1 MNNKIKIV
9 QSFRGAGATEK
20 WLAIN
25 TILYTLSVMT
35 LKKCGYYVK
44 LYCDDVFYNCIK
56 GISDHLYDEIDL
68 SPTNFPT
75 PPKHIYADI
84 KFRVMKNEPL
94 GTIHLDGDVFIFN
107 PNVLNNI
114 VDKDFDVL
122 VQGIET
128 DKNTECI
135 YWYSSSRSFLRC
147 KKPEWAKRDCQAMY
161 NCGVVCIKNE
171 QLKQEYF
178 DTYWKMYEEYDKN
191 GIKEYTV
198 PDIIIEQQ
206 YLVDLCDKHGYKV
219 ETILPELNHREYA
232 GSIGYSHLIGE
243 SKYKQITNVLKVIYK
258 YNKETYLKIKDKF
271 YDKIYKR
278 KWPY

>member
-1 MNNKIKIV
+1 
-9 QSFRGAGATEK
+9 
-20 WLAIN
+20 
-25 TILYTLSVMT
+25 
-35 LKKCGYYVK
+35 
-44 LYCDDVFYNCIK
+44 
-56 GISDHLYDEIDL
+56 
-68 SPTNFPT
+68 
-75 PPKHIYADI
+75 
-84 KFRVMKNEPL
+84 
-94 GTIHLDGDVFIFN
+94 
-107 PNVLNNI
+107 
-114 VDKDFDVL
+114 
-122 VQGIET
+122 
-128 DKNTECI
+128 
-135 YWYSSSRSFLRC
+135 
-147 KKPEWAKRDCQAMY
+147 MY

-171 QLKQEYF
+171 KLKQEYF
-178 DTYWKMYEEYDKN
+178 DAYWKMYEEYDKR

-278 KWPY
+278 EWPY